1 METGGRAGRF
11 KGARFRKRGTEGGG
25 GGREE
30 GRGRKETEK
39 GKVEGG
45 GEGKERKEE
54 IIFDRMFRRGGS
66 EFRIG
71 GGARGAR
78 IVSWRGWVR

>member
-1 METGGRAGRF
+1 METGGRADLRERDSA
-11 KGARFRKRGTEGGG
+11 KG
-25 GGREE
+25 EE
-30 GRGRKETEK
+30 EEEEKKEGRKETEK
-39 GKVEGG
+39 GKVEEG
-45 GEGKERKEE
+45 GEGKERKKE

>member
-1 METGGRAGRF
+1 METGGRADLRGRDSA
-11 KGARFRKRGTEGGG
+11 KGGQ
-25 GGREE
+25 REE
-30 GRGRKETEK
+30 EEEEEEKKEGRKETEK
-39 GKVEGG
+39 GKVKGK
-45 GEGKERKEE
+45 GKERKEE